1 MPGTDDSCQT
11 FLGSEF
17 SRGNAL
23 FSKLFFFCLSKLN
36 FLHLLGKITLFRECG
51 QNNNNKM
58 CWSKHHITEEFDDGI
73 RTMRGIEKGYF

>member
-23 FSKLFFFCLSKLN
+23 FSKLWVFFFSFKTELPASIGKIA
-36 FLHLLGKITLFRECG
+36 LLGECG
-51 QNNNNKM
+51 QNNNNK
-58 CWSKHHITEEFDDGI
+58 CDHINTTSLKNSMMLSGQ
-73 RTMRGIEKGYF
+73 